1 MSLPTDEIF
10 RDIGKKI
17 RQIRRKQNL
26 TQEELGEKANLHYS
40 YIGQMERG
48 DKIPSLKTLNRI
60 AKALNVGLDYILEG
74 PLKYSPASS
83 AEDAINEFVHILR
96 TRPARQTEMLIS
108 ICRNIIEELDAC
120 EKDEKKKQQA
130 PNI

>member
-1 MSLPTDEIF
+1 MSLSTDEIF
-10 RDIGKKI
+10 KDIGKKI
-17 RQIRRKQNL
+17 RQIRQKQNL

-48 DKIPSLKTLNRI
+48 DKIPSLKTLNKI

-74 PLKYSPASS
+74 PIKYSAESS
-83 AEDAINEFVHILR
+83 AEEAINEFIHLLR

-108 ICRNIIEELDAC
+108 ICRNIIDELDAC
-120 EKDEKKKQQA
+120 EKEEKEK
-130 PNI
+130 

>member
-1 MSLPTDEIF
+1 MPTDEIF

-17 RQIRRKQNL
+17 RQIRQKQNL

-48 DKIPSLKTLNRI
+48 DKIPSLKTLNKI
-60 AKALNVGLDYILEG
+60 AKALNVSLDYILEG
-74 PLKYSPASS
+74 PIKYSVDS
-83 AEDAINEFVHILR
+83 AAENSINEFVHILR

-108 ICRNIIEELDAC
+108 ICRNIIEELDAF
-120 EKDEKKKQQA
+120 EKENDEK
-130 PNI
+130 

>member
-1 MSLPTDEIF
+1 MPTDEIF

-17 RQIRRKQNL
+17 RQIRQKQNL

-48 DKIPSLKTLNRI
+48 DKIPSLKTLNKI

-74 PLKYSPASS
+74 PLKYSPASE
-83 AEDAINEFVHILR
+83 AEEAINEFVHILR

-120 EKDEKKKQQA
+120 ERDEKNKKDKA
-130 PNI
+130 PNV